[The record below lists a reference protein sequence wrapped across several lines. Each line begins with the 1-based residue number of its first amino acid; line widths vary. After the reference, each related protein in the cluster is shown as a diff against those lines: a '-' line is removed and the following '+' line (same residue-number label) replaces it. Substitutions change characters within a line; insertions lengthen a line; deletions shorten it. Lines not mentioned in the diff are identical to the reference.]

1 MNFLTQLLTLY
12 VKCSTIF
19 SSSRTKCS
27 TCVFADFARR
37 FAASRCFSWDNF
49 CFFNF
54 VNKFDSLSVIRSVV
68 VESLFSSANI
78 LWDGFFGVAA
88 AFAPP
93 RGKTR
98 SSIGGS
104 GRLLSEK
111 EFRNFSSRTVQ
122 QSKVMK
128 NSGRMLSKLR
138 CYSTRIVQSLSVTAD
153 GEMFGLIGP
162 PYLLCS
168 FMVSYLSPTQ
178 HFLTSFWLFFFLTC
192 GSRWIFFQLYP
203 HRICW
208 FNVLFCGLIE

>member
-1 MNFLTQLLTLY
+1 MLRNNKEYNFVDFLTQLLTLY

-98 SSIGGS
+98 SSIDRS
-104 GRLLSEK
+104 GRLLSENR
-111 EFRNFSSRTVQ
+111 FRNFSSRTEK
-122 QSKVMK
+122 QSKAVK
-128 NSGRMLSKLR
+128 NSGRNFDKFR
-138 CYSTRIVQSLSVTAD
+138 
-153 GEMFGLIGP
+153 F
-162 PYLLCS
+162 LLCVYCEIS
-168 FMVSYLSPTQ
+168 VSNS
-178 HFLTSFWLFFFLTC
+178 
-192 GSRWIFFQLYP
+192 
-203 HRICW
+203 
-208 FNVLFCGLIE
+208 